1 MLGEHRIG
9 LHSAGQIDLNR
20 VRDVLCDDWG
30 FWYSADLNLALLH
43 ESVQRPGL
51 DPELTARIRMQID
64 QALGAQGKRLNP
76 TYEVTL
82 INTALA
88 MTAQGLGLAILP
100 ATMLPADQ
108 FPTLIAR
115 PLVRPAITRP
125 VSLLQRQGRT
135 LSPAAQAFV
144 ATARAVLAQHV

>member
-1 MLGEHRIG
+1 MPTIAMRRE
-9 LHSAGQIDLNR
+9 
-20 VRDVLCDDWG
+20 
-30 FWYSADLNLALLH
+30 
-43 ESVQRPGL
+43 
-51 DPELTARIRMQID
+51 TRIRMQID
-64 QALGAQGKRLNP
+64 QALGVQGKHLNP

-144 ATARAVLAQHV
+144 ATARTVLAGP

>member
-1 MLGEHRIG
+1 MRRE
-9 LHSAGQIDLNR
+9 
-20 VRDVLCDDWG
+20 
-30 FWYSADLNLALLH
+30 
-43 ESVQRPGL
+43 
-51 DPELTARIRMQID
+51 TRIRMQID
-64 QALGAQGKRLNP
+64 QALGAQGKRLTP
-76 TYEVTL
+76 THEVTL

-125 VSLLQRQGRT
+125 VSLLQRQGRS

-144 ATARAVLAQHV
+144 ATARTVLAQRSG